1 MNHRFILP
9 MQRCKVCYCLYSLIL
24 SIYIIHSPLA
34 GRISS
39 QVVWTGFPL
48 DRREASQRASVRTWV
63 RVVSENS
70 GSSERREGVGTVAPN
85 MPALV
90 LRFGL
95 LLVLGTS
102 AFYFA
107 AELSSQD
114 AG

>member
-9 MQRCKVCYCLYSLIL
+9 MQRCKLCYWLYSLIL

-48 DRREASQRASVRTWV
+48 DRRDAPQRASVRRV
-63 RVVSENS
+63 RLVSENS
-70 GSSERREGVGTVAPN
+70 GSGERREGVGTVAPN
-85 MPALV
+85 MPTLA
-90 LRFGL
+90 LRFGV
-95 LLVLGTS
+95 LLVLATS
-102 AFYFA
+102 VFYFA